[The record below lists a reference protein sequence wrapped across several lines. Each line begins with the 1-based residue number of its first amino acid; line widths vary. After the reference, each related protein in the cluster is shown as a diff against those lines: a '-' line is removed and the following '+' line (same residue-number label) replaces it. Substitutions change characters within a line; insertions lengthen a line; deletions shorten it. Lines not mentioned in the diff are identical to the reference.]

1 MGWGGAEADWEA
13 LSITNQY
20 KSLNYKIFI
29 CKKKRTFGYS
39 CNVFRGTIRCYNQSL
54 CRWYSNI
61 YAVTWTEEKHW
72 ILAASK
78 TTVLYP
84 VLLTNRAGPHQG
96 FRTPGFFS
104 KTYHNKLCYGWT
116 LAGGWRPS
124 SGVTAAAVP
133 VCSKHFYTGCPSWLN
148 LLHLTRVKVKDS
160 RAAGLEPSTVWVV
173 NKPPKLVE
181 KNRYISSTILK

>member
-1 MGWGGAEADWEA
+1 MATVVTYSEERSDVIISRYADDIVIYMQWHG
-13 LSITNQY
+13 LKRNTGSWLPPKQQY
-20 KSLNYKIFI
+20 YIQFCSP
-29 CKKKRTFGYS
+29 
-39 CNVFRGTIRCYNQSL
+39 
-54 CRWYSNI
+54 
-61 YAVTWTEEKHW
+61 TELEPIKG
-72 ILAASK
+72 LELQVSF
-78 TTVLYP
+78 
-84 VLLTNRAGPHQG
+84 Q
-96 FRTPGFFS
+96 
-104 KTYHNKLCYGWT
+104 TYHNKLCYGRT

-181 KNRYISSTILK
+181 KKKQVHKFNDFKVISQTFTLKQVNVEPKMFNSNRVSKSSVEI